1 MNEITKQNFEEFINS
16 EKTVLIDFWAP
27 WCGYCKQIAPVIDE
41 IAKEM
46 EGEIKVGKVN
56 IEKELDLA
64 NEFGVKSIPYL
75 AVIKNK
81 EVIKSAVGFM
91 NKREILELLQ

>member
-1 MNEITKQNFEEFINS
+1 MNEITKQNFDEFINS

-27 WCGYCKQIAPVIDE
+27 YCGYCKQIAPIVDE
-41 IAKEM
+41 IAEEM
-46 EGEIKVGKVN
+46 SGEIKVGKVN
-56 IEKELDLA
+56 IEKELGLA
-64 NEFGVKSIPYL
+64 REFGVKSIPYL

-81 EVIKSAVGFM
+81 EVVKSAIGFM